1 MVVEKKDMAVDIREK
16 MRGGE
21 GHAEITKLS
30 NELPGG
36 VRLFAQ
42 IRLQPGCSIGY
53 HIHENET
60 EMFAFVSGCGRV
72 KDDETERDVK
82 AGDSMLTFP
91 GHGHAVMN
99 TGDEDLILIAAIV
112 KE

>member
-1 MVVEKKDMAVDIREK
+1 MVVEKRDMAVEIREQ
-16 MRGGE
+16 MRGGA
-21 GHAEITKLS
+21 GQAEITKLS
-30 NELPGG
+30 AVLPGN

-42 IRLQPGCSIGY
+42 IRLAPGCSIGY
-53 HIHENET
+53 HVHENET

-72 KDDETERDVK
+72 KDDDAERDVK

-99 TGDEDLILIAAIV
+99 NGDEDLILIAAIV